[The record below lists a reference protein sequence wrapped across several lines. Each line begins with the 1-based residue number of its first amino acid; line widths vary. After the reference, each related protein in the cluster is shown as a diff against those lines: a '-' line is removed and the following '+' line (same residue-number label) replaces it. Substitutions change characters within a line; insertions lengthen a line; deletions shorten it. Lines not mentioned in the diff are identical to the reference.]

1 MCLLQFFS
9 VILLQALAFFIIPFM
24 KSLKHYYGVQS
35 LSLMQYGAW
44 ASARTLITFCVNS
57 NEVGKIY
64 ASVGII
70 AAIIPLISNPV
81 FRQIYNTVSI
91 WRMTKGVS
99 IFEKMY
105 FDKINEI
112 GIWEFLA
119 LQKHARKKLCVE
131 FFATKM

>member
-1 MCLLQFFS
+1 
-9 VILLQALAFFIIPFM
+9 M

-91 WRMTKGVS
+91 YCNVF
-99 IFEKMY
+99 IFEKSV
-105 FDKINEI
+105 FWQN
-112 GIWEFLA
+112 
-119 LQKHARKKLCVE
+119 
-131 FFATKM
+131 

>member
-1 MCLLQFFS
+1 
-9 VILLQALAFFIIPFM
+9 
-24 KSLKHYYGVQS
+24 
-35 LSLMQYGAW
+35 MQYGAW

-91 WRMTKGVS
+91 SLKKCILTKLMKLAFGN
-99 IFEKMY
+99 FFPCKNKLEKS
-105 FDKINEI
+105 F
-112 GIWEFLA
+112 
-119 LQKHARKKLCVE
+119 V
-131 FFATKM
+131 

>member
-1 MCLLQFFS
+1 
-9 VILLQALAFFIIPFM
+9 M
-24 KSLKHYYGVQS
+24 KSLNHYYGVQS

-91 WRMTKGVS
+91 
-99 IFEKMY
+99 
-105 FDKINEI
+105 
-112 GIWEFLA
+112 
-119 LQKHARKKLCVE
+119 
-131 FFATKM
+131 TKMKNNNILHTVNSQIQPALEYNPLSNITLIKTQFFFSKNQ